1 MKFNRHI
8 CGFNNGF
15 SGFNNR
21 FNGKILDVI
30 RKGIKKNTY

>member
-15 SGFNNR
+15 GGFNNR

-30 RKGIKKNTY
+30 RKGIKKN

>member
-30 RKGIKKNTY
+30 MKGIKKN

>member
-30 RKGIKKNTY
+30 RKGIKTN

>member
-21 FNGKILDVI
+21 FNGKILDII
-30 RKGIKKNTY
+30 RKGIKKN

>member
-30 RKGIKKNTY
+30 RKGIKKN

>member
-21 FNGKILDVI
+21 FNRKILDVI
-30 RKGIKKNTY
+30 RKGIKKN

>member
-30 RKGIKKNTY
+30 IKGIKKN